1 MYPLKVI
8 LVGAMEAVLPQ
19 LRKALHDNPAVTE
32 AEFLKVSDAIDN
44 YRWVQDETRLLV
56 MAVRSFQDVEDLQK
70 LKRTFTAWPILALVD
85 FSRNGGSNLLLLAN
99 RAGASQV
106 VPLPLDNED
115 FRAAMEAIGKDFGYA
130 AANAKVLAVC
140 GVTGGCGATTLTL
153 NLAAEMTH
161 LEKVRSIAVEL
172 AYQRGTLATYLN
184 VEPQYVIPDL
194 LSAEGKLD
202 MHMVEKALTR
212 AAENFYILSGAHDKI
227 SRLEVQPRDV
237 QRLLDYLRRLAQVL
251 VLDVPCTLDELFLQT
266 LAAADQV
273 VFVAEPNPASLRSLH
288 LVLEMLN
295 QAGDGRGDYPV
306 YVVLNRYDSR
316 NSDVEPRRIQEL
328 LRVRRLYTVGND
340 YTAIR
345 AALNCGQTLR
355 AGPAVQGPGRHRPPG
370 PHPLQ
375 RRRTRR
381 WQLEAVQPTRPHVRH
396 GLLTLLRQSNPSHHL
411 LQSMPDS

>member
-8 LVGAMEAVLPQ
+8 LVGCMDAVLPQ
-19 LRKALHDNPAVTE
+19 LRQALHDNPAVTE
-32 AEFLKVSDAIDN
+32 AEFVKVSDAIDN
-44 YRWVQDETRLLV
+44 YRWAQDETRLLMV
-56 MAVRSFQDVEDLQK
+56 TVRSFQDVEELQK

-85 FSRNGGSNLLLLAN
+85 FTRSGGSNLLLLAN

-106 VPLPLDNED
+106 VPMPLDVED

-130 AANAKVLAVC
+130 AANAKVIAVC

-184 VEPQYVIPDL
+184 VEPEYDIPDL

-212 AAENFYILSGAHDKI
+212 AGENFYILSGAHDKI
-227 SRLEVQPRDV
+227 SRLEVMPRDV

-273 VFVAEPNPASLRSLH
+273 VFVSEPNPTSLRSLH

-295 QAGDGRGDYPV
+295 QAGEGRGDYPV
-306 YVVLNRYDSR
+306 HVVLNRCDSR
-316 NSDVEPRRIQEL
+316 NADIDPRRVQEL

-340 YTAIR
+340 YNAIR
-345 AALNCGQTLR
+345 AALNAGQTLR
-355 AGPAVQGPGRHRPPG
+355 AQAPRSKALADIDRLARILYGGDELAGGG
-370 PHPLQ
+370 WKLFNPLA
-375 RRRTRR
+375 RMF
-381 WQLEAVQPTRPHVRH
+381 
-396 GLLTLLRQSNPSHHL
+396 GMGS
-411 LQSMPDS
+411 

>member
-8 LVGAMEAVLPQ
+8 LVGCTDAVLPQ
-19 LRKALHDNPAVTE
+19 VRQALHDNPAVTE

-44 YRWVQDETRLLV
+44 YRWAQDETRLLV
-56 MAVRSFQDVEDLQK
+56 TTVRSLQDVEDLQK
-70 LKRTFTAWPILALVD
+70 LKRTFNGWPILALVD
-85 FSRNGGSNLLLLAN
+85 YNRNGGNNLLLLAN

-106 VPLPLDNED
+106 VPMPLEVDD
-115 FRAAMEAIGKDFGYA
+115 FRSAMEAIGKDHGYA
-130 AANAKVLAVC
+130 AANAKVVAVC

-161 LEKVRSIAVEL
+161 LEKIRSVAVEL

-194 LSAEGKLD
+194 LSAEAKFD

-212 AAENFYILSGAHDKI
+212 AADNFYILSGAHDKI
-227 SRLEVQPRDV
+227 SRLEVQPRDL

-288 LVLEMLN
+288 LVLELLN
-295 QAGDGRGDYPV
+295 QTGGRGDCPLH
-306 YVVLNRYDSR
+306 VVLNRYENR
-316 NSDVEPRRIQEL
+316 ADVDLRRIQEL
-328 LRVRRLYTVGND
+328 LRVPRMYTVAND
-340 YTAIR
+340 YNAIR
-345 AALNCGQTLR
+345 AALNAGQTLR
-355 AGPAVQGPGRHRPPG
+355 AQAPRSRALADIDRLARLLYSGDEVEGGG
-370 PHPLQ
+370 SWMMFNPL
-375 RRRTRR
+375 
-381 WQLEAVQPTRPHVRH
+381 AKMF
-396 GLLTLLRQSNPSHHL
+396 GMGS
-411 LQSMPDS
+411 